1 MPEACEWGSSIFFIF
16 STNVGPFIYYTHIF
30 PLVISMFLGI
40 QILLSDSKRTSNR
53 VLFAM
58 TVFFSLWVYF
68 DLILWASPTPQAV
81 MFFWNTLVIA
91 EMMMYL
97 SAIYLIYLFTHQQQE
112 PKLRTKISFALM
124 LLPILLFAHTS
135 MSVVGL
141 SPDCDE
147 GAYEGIIIQYM
158 YLMEILIIL
167 IGSAYIIRNFRNLK
181 KHQLYISLSSVLFLI
196 LFTIGN
202 LTLIFEL
209 GAVYEQFKLLAMPV
223 FAFITAI
230 AIARWGAFNIKAIT
244 TDILLTSLWMAMFST
259 LLLQE
264 ITVARIVIAI
274 TLAIFSIFAINI
286 SRSIKNEIQQKQE
299 IEEIAAHLETSNKRL
314 KELDLAKSEF
324 VSIASHQLRSP
335 LAAIRGY
342 TSMLRDGTYGEVS
355 DNGKE
360 ALNRIENSA
369 KHMVNLIEDFLNIS
383 RIESGQLKYEITNF
397 NLKELVE
404 IIVNDLNPVALQKG
418 LVIMFNDQSNQ
429 SDVSADKVKVEQA
442 LHNLINNAI
451 KYTVRGSISV
461 IIKNDNQKT
470 WVEITDTGIG
480 ISENNMHKLFTKFA
494 RGDNANSTNTNGT
507 GLGLFVA
514 RSLLIA
520 MGGNVTAHSDG
531 EGKGSRFTL
540 ELPLVK

>member
-1 MPEACEWGSSIFFIF
+1 MPAACEWGTSVFLIF

-40 QILLSDSKRTSNR
+40 QILLSNPKKTSNR

-58 TVFFSLWVYF
+58 TAFFSLWVYF
-68 DLILWASPTPQAV
+68 DLILWASPSPESV
-81 MFFWNTLVIA
+81 IFFWNTLVIA

-97 SAIYLIYLFTHQQQE
+97 SAIYLIYLFTHNQQE
-112 PKLRTKISFALM
+112 PSFITKISYALM

-147 GAYEGIIIQYM
+147 GVYEGIIIQYM
-158 YLMEILIIL
+158 YLMEIIIIV
-167 IGSAYIIRNFRNLK
+167 IGSFYVIKNFRNLR
-181 KHQLYISLSSVLFLI
+181 KHQLYISLSSILFLI

-202 LTLIFEL
+202 LTLIFDL

-223 FAFITAI
+223 FAFIVAI
-230 AIARWGAFNIKAIT
+230 AIARWGTFSVKVIA

-264 ITVARIVIAI
+264 INTARIVIAI
-274 TLAIFSIFAINI
+274 TLAVFSIFAINI
-286 SRSIKNEIQQKQE
+286 SRSVKNEIEQKQE
-299 IEEIAAHLETSNKRL
+299 IAEIAKSLEKSNKRL

-342 TSMLRDGTYGEVS
+342 ASLLRDGTYGEVS
-355 DNGKE
+355 ENGKE
-360 ALNRIENSA
+360 ALVRIENSS
-369 KHMVNLIEDFLNIS
+369 KLMVNLIEDFLNIS
-383 RIESGQLKYEITNF
+383 RIESGQLKYETADF
-397 NLKELVE
+397 NLNKLVE
-404 IIVNDLNPVALQKG
+404 TVANDLNPVALQKG
-418 LVIMFNDQSNQ
+418 LVIMFRDQSEE
-429 SDVSADKVKVEQA
+429 SKVSADKTKVEQA

-451 KYTVRGSISV
+451 KYTARGRISIIV
-461 IIKNDNQKT
+461 KNDEEKA

-480 ISENNMHKLFTKFA
+480 ISENNMHKLFTKFT
-494 RGDNANSTNTNGT
+494 RGDNANSINTSGT
-507 GLGLFVA
+507 GLGLYVA
-514 RSLLIA
+514 RSLLVA
-520 MGGNVTAHSDG
+520 MGGNISAHSDG
-531 EGKGSRFTL
+531 EGKGSKFIL